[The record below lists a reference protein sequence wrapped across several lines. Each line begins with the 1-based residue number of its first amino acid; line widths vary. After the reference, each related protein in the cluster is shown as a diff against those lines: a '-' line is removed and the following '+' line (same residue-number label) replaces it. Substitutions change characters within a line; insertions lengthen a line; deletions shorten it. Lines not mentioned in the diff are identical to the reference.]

1 MDLLEVVRTG
11 GVGTGVLRPIRQVR
25 AVGADASRYQNG
37 VPSART
43 HVPVAGV
50 EGQSRGGGDNGTGL
64 LLGEP
69 GSCESGKGGLIR
81 VRADDASTGIEIVR
95 VDGGDGL
102 GSLGQLVRRVDPP
115 GVELSAHGTVQDHGA
130 ALHQLGQAGPVER
143 RPERDRGS
151 RMGSHGDTLIEAR
164 TADRYSLPH
173 AAGTPDDS
181 TSPAASPDP
190 ASPSPGSESPA
201 PTVTGWRLWRPAL
214 WRPRGRPARSSPALV
229 DDGGPRRGPSRPAPD
244 PAGAHL
250 GPRTDPARCTRASE
264 VDDPSRRSGRRP
276 RGAIPASGALDD
288 AGVPHETVIRARGS
302 HRGRRPS
309 PAPHASESVR
319 RSRRRARSPCRTGSR
334 SRGSS

>member
-1 MDLLEVVRTG
+1 M
-11 GVGTGVLRPIRQVR
+11 
-25 AVGADASRYQNG
+25 
-37 VPSART
+37 
-43 HVPVAGV
+43 PVAGV

-102 GSLGQLVRRVDPP
+102 GSLGQGTGGPQLVRRVDPP

-214 WRPRGRPARSSPALV
+214 WRPRGRPARSSPSTPRSARPLWMTAGLV
-229 DDGGPRRGPSRPAPD
+229 AARHAPHRIRRGRISARGRIPPD
-244 PAGAHL
+244 
-250 GPRTDPARCTRASE
+250 ARGRAKSMTRA
-264 VDDPSRRSGRRP
+264 GGAGGA
-276 RGAIPASGALDD
+276 RGA
-288 AGVPHETVIRARGS
+288 
-302 HRGRRPS
+302 
-309 PAPHASESVR
+309 
-319 RSRRRARSPCRTGSR
+319 RSRRAGRSTTRACRMR
-334 SRGSS
+334 R